1 MAVTV
6 TLRARRKLGN
16 AFMNVCDVAM
26 GTYPT
31 NGEAI
36 SAAKLGLGAVDFVL
50 PSPAAGYVF
59 EFDHINMKLKAFN
72 PTSVSMAGTA
82 GVAGVNNTVVKV
94 SDTAIGV
101 SGAGTA
107 AAVKNAGAEVAN
119 NTNLSGVTV
128 RLIAIGY

>member
-6 TLRARRKLGN
+6 TLKARRKLGN

-59 EFDHINMKLKAFN
+59 EFDHAAMKLKAFN
-72 PTSVSMAGTA
+72 TTSYCFDGQQ
-82 GVAGVNNTVVKV
+82 GVAGADNTLIKVNADK
-94 SDTAIGV
+94 AGV
-101 SGAGTA
+101 SGT
-107 AAVKNAGAEVAN
+107 GASVVIRRQAEEVQN